1 MANDFNNLI
10 VHFIPTDSP
19 SGGWGKTSTKP
30 LNLSIEMRNYTILIL
45 LIGSFYKI
53 QAQQEAH
60 YTQYMYNN
68 LLVNPAFA
76 GSRRVASVNVLYR
89 NQWIGFKGNPRSFL
103 ASFDSPW
110 MSKNRL
116 GLGLILSNQ
125 SEGIISRLA
134 LTPSVSYAIIH
145 TEESTLRI
153 GISASYRQY
162 RFDLQSS
169 TVNIQQRQDPT
180 LSENDNPSLNNMNL
194 GMGIYYDRKNIY
206 AGLSIPNLNQNPL
219 ILNQDAS
226 VQLKGTEHKHIYA
239 MVGGLFSLG
248 GNENIQ
254 LKPSMMFK
262 YVANAPFS
270 VDATMSILFKKKFT
284 GGISY
289 RTGSDG
295 SIGDSV
301 DLLSF
306 VQINDSF
313 AVGMAYDFT
322 LSQIS
327 NYNRN
332 SLEILARYD
341 FAISAKVMHNP
352 RFFF

>member
-1 MANDFNNLI
+1 M
-10 VHFIPTDSP
+10 
-19 SGGWGKTSTKP
+19 K
-30 LNLSIEMRNYTILIL
+30 NYIILIL
-45 LIGSFYKI
+45 FIGAFNKT

-68 LLVNPAFA
+68 MLLNPAFA
-76 GSRRVASVNVLYR
+76 GSRRVASVNALYR

-103 ASFDSPW
+103 ASFDSPLAS
-110 MSKNRL
+110 MNKL
-116 GLGLILSNQ
+116 GIGLILSNQ
-125 SEGIISRLA
+125 SEGIMSRMA
-134 LTPSVSYAIIH
+134 VTPSVSYAIIH
-145 TEESTLRI
+145 TEESTLRV

-169 TVNIQQRQDPT
+169 TVNIQQRQDPS
-180 LSENDNPSLNNMNL
+180 LSENDNPNFSNMNI

-219 ILNQDAS
+219 ILNQDAT
-226 VQLKGTEHKHIYA
+226 VELKGTERKHIYA
-239 MVGGLFSLG
+239 MLGGLFPMG
-248 GNENIQ
+248 DNENIQ

-270 VDATMSILFKKKFT
+270 VDATMSILFKKKFS

-295 SIGDSV
+295 SKGDSV

-306 VQINDSF
+306 MQINNSF
-313 AVGMAYDFT
+313 GVGMAYDFT
-322 LSQIS
+322 LSQIG